1 MKRLLFPIL
10 LIVISLLSA
19 CQSKELEFI
28 GEGERWLAKVTVNQ
42 TDGDETYTIE
52 ISYKGEGVKNV
63 ETFSYDIESSDNGV
77 LEYGV
82 LEASLNE
89 QGVYKGQML
98 SSNSPSTSSEDELVL
113 KVEWNGESEIFILRN
128 DV

>member
-1 MKRLLFPIL
+1 MKRSLFPIL

-19 CQSKELEFI
+19 CQSKELEFV
-28 GEGERWLAKVTVNQ
+28 GEGEQWLAKVAVNQ

-52 ISYKGEGVKNV
+52 ISYKGEGVKAI
-63 ETFSYDIESSDNGV
+63 ETFSYDIESSHNGV

-82 LEASLNE
+82 DEASLNE
-89 QGVYKGQML
+89 KGIYKGEML

-113 KVEWNGESEIFILRN
+113 EVEWNGESETFILRN
-128 DV
+128 DM